1 MGSPAANVSTVAAFH
16 PRLRSNR
23 ILPQSEL
30 EVKHLPKVFVVDDD
44 IAILTSV
51 EVVLIE
57 QGYSVKCFKSAE
69 EFLAQHHPTEVGCIL
84 VDLLMPGMSGGEL
97 LKYLQE
103 TGSILSVVI
112 ITGLIESV
120 PTGEAQIASLPLLE
134 KPYEVSA
141 LLKMVEDGIA
151 GSVRR
156 RATRLLGGSLD

>member
-1 MGSPAANVSTVAAFH
+1 M
-16 PRLRSNR
+16 
-23 ILPQSEL
+23 
-30 EVKHLPKVFVVDDD
+30 KHLPKVFVVDDD
-44 IAILTSV
+44 VAILTSV
-51 EVVLIE
+51 EAVLIE

-97 LKYLQE
+97 LNHLQE

-120 PTGEAQIASLPLLE
+120 PTGEAQITSLPLEAQITSLPLLE
-134 KPYEVSA
+134 KPYEVST

-156 RATRLLGGSLD
+156 RAKKLHGGSFD